1 MALGNHTTF
10 YISSICRPWC
20 LLLILQEHCVT
31 SLSKYGQHAQSFL
44 ILRRLV
50 LTQPLTFR
58 VILGSISAW
67 MFQILTSASWM
78 FQLEISAFWM
88 ALRDSLF
95 AVDAVFGINLSLS
108 LTFCGWM
115 ADFQAEAIYHGC
127 WWKWPGVY
135 EYRSSFFQS
144 EFVESSSQS
153 SLSDAHLLPSKFWN
167 HPGLQ
172 HFGTFWYM

>member
-1 MALGNHTTF
+1 
-10 YISSICRPWC
+10 
-20 LLLILQEHCVT
+20 
-31 SLSKYGQHAQSFL
+31 
-44 ILRRLV
+44 
-50 LTQPLTFR
+50 
-58 VILGSISAW
+58 
-67 MFQILTSASWM
+67 
-78 FQLEISAFWM
+78 M